1 MQLASVKQFG
11 LALALAVLIVSVPAF
26 AQVSG
31 GAIDSSKGV
40 LLLGSPAGAANCKA
54 ATKGAIRYNSTTP
67 AIEFCNGTAWA
78 ALYKVQSTP
87 AITSPAGS
95 GYFVLTSGT
104 YNGNLGGL
112 AGANSTCLT
121 ELTTNTGW
129 KGYATANSNG
139 QLIASKVKA
148 FICTGTNGSNTCN
161 NLMPLTTYYF
171 ANAGSGAAGGASFTT
186 DNGGLGPNDS
196 ANWSGATYFSGSYT
210 YYENRANASSTVWG
224 TTPNGAQVPG
234 SCNDYSSSSNGV
246 DAMLGSSSSTTASRW
261 FSGSNDTCDL
271 SVYLL
276 CFVNP

>member
-1 MQLASVKQFG
+1 MKRFAF
-11 LALALAVLIVSVPAF
+11 AFVLILAGFLISKPAA

-31 GAIDSSKGV
+31 VAINASTGV
-40 LLLGSPAGAANCKA
+40 VLLGSPAGAANCKA
-54 ATKGAIRYNSTTP
+54 ATTGAIRYNSTTP
-67 AIEFCNGTAWA
+67 AIEFCNGTTWKQ
-78 ALYKVQSTP
+78 LYQVQSTP
-87 AITSPAGS
+87 VITAPAGS

-104 YNGNLGGL
+104 YTGNLGGL

-129 KGYATANSNG
+129 QGYSTANSNG

-186 DNGGLGPNDS
+186 DSSGIGPNDNNDWAA
-196 ANWSGATYFSGSYT
+196 ANYFSGSYA
-210 YYENRANASSTVWG
+210 YYSNRAQTSSTAWA
-224 TTPNGAQVPG
+224 TTP
-234 SCNDYSSSSNGV
+234 YSSSAAGSCTDYTSTATSAVVGV
-246 DAMLGSSSSTTASRW
+246 AASTIASRW
-261 FSGSNDTCDL
+261 VAYGNGCSQSI
-271 SVYLL
+271 YLI